1 MPPSPFNSDQSA
13 ARHWRRLALGSVA
26 ATLLIASF
34 VARADLMLFPTRI
47 VFDKNQRAAQVEL
60 INQGKVP
67 ETYRISV
74 VNRRMSETGEITPAD
89 PPAPGEQFADE
100 MLRYSPRQVTIAPGS
115 SQTVRMLLRKPA
127 ELAPG
132 EYRSHLQFDRVAE
145 PSAGNSV
152 DSAAD
157 AGGDKVGVV
166 ITALVGAS
174 IPVIVRQGET
184 QATVTLAQL
193 ALEPRSADAPPSLA
207 FQIVRE
213 GNRSVYGDL
222 AVTFTPR
229 GGTPLEVAKAGGVA
243 VYVPNPMRR
252 ARMPLQ
258 LPAGVALT
266 GGSLRLSYRERADS
280 GGKLLAEQTLQ
291 VP

>member
-1 MPPSPFNSDQSA
+1 MPPS
-13 ARHWRRLALGSVA
+13 ARNDPSIARPWRHLGLGSVA
-26 ATLLIASF
+26 AALLMASSA
-34 VARADLMLFPTRI
+34 ARADLMLFPTRI
-47 VFDKNQRAAQVEL
+47 VLDKNQRAAQVEL
-60 INQGKVP
+60 INQGKTP
-67 ETYRISV
+67 ETYRISL
-74 VNRRMSETGEITPAD
+74 VNRRMTESGEITPAE
-89 PPAPGEQFADE
+89 PPAAGEQFADE

-127 ELAPG
+127 ELASG

-145 PSAGNSV
+145 PSAGSSV
-152 DSAAD
+152 DAPAE

-184 QATVTLAQL
+184 QATATLAHL
-193 ALEPRSADAPPSLA
+193 TLEPRSADTPPSVT
-207 FQIVRE
+207 FEIVRD
-213 GNRSVYGDL
+213 GNRSVFGDL

-229 GGTPLEVAKAGGVA
+229 GGTPIEVAKAGGVA

-258 LPAGVALT
+258 LPTGVALA
-266 GGSLRLSYRERADS
+266 GGSLRLAYRERADS
-280 GGKLLAEQTLQ
+280 GGKLLAESTLQ
-291 VP
+291 LP

>member
-1 MPPSPFNSDQSA
+1 MPPSAFTDPSA
-13 ARHWRRLALGSVA
+13 TRPWRRLGLASVA
-26 ATLLIASF
+26 ATLLIAAS

-60 INQGKVP
+60 INQGKTP

-89 PPAPGEQFADE
+89 PPAAGEQFADA
-100 MLRYSPRQVTIAPGS
+100 MLRYSPRQVTIPPGG

-145 PSAGNSV
+145 PSADSSV
-152 DSAAD
+152 DAAAD
-157 AGGDKVGVV
+157 GGDKVGVV

-193 ALEPRSADAPPSLA
+193 ALEPRGADTPPGLT
-207 FQIVRE
+207 FQILRE

-222 AVTFTPR
+222 TVTFTPR
-229 GGTPLEVAKAGGVA
+229 GGAPLEVAKAGGVA

-258 LPAGVALT
+258 LPAGVALA
-266 GGSLRLSYRERADS
+266 GGSLHLSYRERADS